1 MREHV
6 AELNA
11 NRSWLLAQL
20 NQCACVEQTFASDTN
35 YVLARFTDSPVVFK
49 TLWDQGIILRDQNK
63 NPGLSGCLRI
73 SIGTREEC
81 QRVITALQALSVE

>member
-1 MREHV
+1 MRTMIF
-6 AELNA
+6 AYGFFGA
-11 NRSWLLAQL
+11 RIARSAR
-20 NQCACVEQTFASDTN
+20 A
-35 YVLARFTDSPVVFK
+35 LARFTDSPKVFK

-81 QRVITALQALSVE
+81 ERAIAALQAFSLEQA